1 MSLEAC
7 NLLRRRALPL
17 IDDAS
22 AWQEVFDAVL
32 FVRGETPELVAE
44 AGKELLAA
52 SQRARELPPPLSP
65 DSPERMAFNA
75 VQSTLR
81 EIEQGRITRDD
92 FGLFAASSWLL
103 STATKD

>member
-32 FVRGETPELVAE
+32 FVRGETP
-44 AGKELLAA
+44 ELLAA